1 MNLKLHPQ
9 ISKTRRQSAVEQTS
23 GLLRAYLEHWTDP
36 FRLDSRNVSCTTSP
50 DADADERA
58 ASLALGFILPQRH
71 SV

>member
-36 FRLDSRNVSCTTSP
+36 FRLDSRNVNCATSP
-50 DADADERA
+50 DADERA